1 MYKIILIKTFEGL
14 RSEVGHLI
22 KLRISPG
29 KQTKTEKIKCVS
41 EQEERLKKYK
51 FLSIFLLRVNLNEIG
66 QIQFFFLFYNNPLC
80 F

>member
-29 KQTKTEKIKCVS
+29 KQTKTVKVCFRTRGTFKEIQIS
-41 EQEERLKKYK
+41 
-51 FLSIFLLRVNLNEIG
+51 FIFLLRVNLNEIG
-66 QIQFFFLFYNNPLC
+66 QIQFFFFLFYNNPLC